1 MKKEEEKKT
10 FKELWKEP
18 KSKAMIKMGFWI
30 VFFIIVYLF
39 AFISGAVNKNRV
51 NPKPKEEKSV
61 VTYTKMKNSL
71 LENEQEVVYKIGNY
85 YITGLLSNS
94 VLTATVEDDTDS
106 IYKIKYDGENI
117 YQLKK
122 NEETINEDILNDIKK
137 EYLLVT
143 NIIKIIDDP
152 KMIATKSADGK
163 IYSYNN
169 DMYAISVYLNDK
181 YIEKIVILDGNITY
195 SLEYKE
201 VISEKEV

>member
-61 VTYTKMKNSL
+61 ATYTKMKNSL

-181 YIEKIVILDGNITY
+181 YIEKIVILDENITY